1 MLLCWLETAHHA
13 SLKLKISKTC
23 RETIPLYY
31 LLRPINFLI
40 VRAGWV
46 CVGFAPSILRALSQ
60 RTLEAKH
67 TERDAVNYWH
77 HNLNI
82 CPGFQH
88 FLPLHSCC
96 GLQWFEPIFQITLFQ
111 AHLHLLWPLCTLG
124 QEHWMSFI
132 RLPLHSCLK
141 PGAPPPTSWLGL
153 HCCRLARRAPR
164 SPALSPF
171 LSLERSQAGEQR
183 TGRRHCVPSD
193 IVRRAQH

>member
-1 MLLCWLETAHHA
+1 MLLCSLETAHHA

-46 CVGFAPSILRALSQ
+46 CVGFAPSILKALSQ

-82 CPGFQH
+82 RPGFQH

-111 AHLHLLWPLCTLG
+111 AHLPLLWPL
-124 QEHWMSFI
+124 
-132 RLPLHSCLK
+132 PLSQHSCLSRMS
-141 PGAPPPTSWLGL
+141 PS
-153 HCCRLARRAPR
+153 PR
-164 SPALSPF
+164 SF
-171 LSLERSQAGEQR
+171 LQPPYHTTCFNFLQR
-183 TGRRHCVPSD
+183 IYHL
-193 IVRRAQH
+193 